1 MSSIIFYATLRSNS
15 AQSTRKNNLIK
26 RWGSAEF
33 ICNGVAMNFLFVFF
47 RFVRHQFRA
56 LLLLLGLCLPASALA
71 GECVEAVAK
80 AISIQG
86 GVESRSHPN
95 DKWEKVS
102 VQDHFCFGDQVRTL
116 ANSRAALHLNNN
128 SILRLNEHST
138 ISFSHSP
145 QQGASRLNLKTGIVH
160 FITRLKQR
168 FEVVTP
174 YVNAAV
180 DGTEFVVAVEA
191 GQADSGGQ
199 TRVTVLE
206 GQVRTHNAQG
216 EINLS
221 QGETALARAGQP
233 PTLQARIKPWNAV
246 SWALYYPAVIDF
258 TTLSNAQLKQSL
270 EHYHQGEIS
279 AALTTLDAL
288 PDDSFN
294 SNIYVYRAAL
304 YLAVGQVVHART
316 DLERALRLES
326 RNGKALALKTLIA
339 VVQNQTERALESAR
353 HATEL
358 SPDAAATWLAQSY
371 AQQAVF
377 DLEPARRSVEQ
388 AVKLAPESA
397 LAWARLAEL
406 HLMFGDLDR
415 TLQAAQ
421 RAIDL
426 APELARTQSVLGFAY
441 LTRMKTKEAKRAFEK
456 AISLDQTAPLPHL
469 GLGLAIIREG
479 DLEQGRIEIETATSL
494 DPRHSIIRSYL
505 GKAYYEEKRNDLAVE
520 QFVLAKQ
527 LDPKDP
533 TPWYYGAI
541 SKQIE
546 NNPVEALNDLHVSS
560 NLNNNRAVYRSSF
573 LLDSDEAAR
582 SASQARIYSDLGFD
596 RLALIEGWK
605 SVNTNPASHSGHRL
619 LADAYASLPRHE
631 IARVSELLQAQL
643 LQPINTTPIQPQLA
657 ESNLGILDGSGPSAL
672 AFNEFNPLF
681 VRNGIRFQTN
691 LLGGSH
697 RTLGNDLVLS
707 GIQDKF
713 SFSLGQFNYRTDG
726 FRENN
731 DQTHDIFDI
740 FAQVAITPKL
750 NIQAEYR
757 DKETDQGDLELNFDP
772 ADFSTQDRRT
782 IKQQTRRIGINFS
795 PTTQSTILLSFFNS
809 KKDGKQ
815 QRFNPDGPEIDEQ
828 NNEDGNQF
836 ESQYIF
842 KNELFN
848 LVGGIGQYDINS
860 NINTLFDWTAIF
872 GVTCPTSPPFPPS
885 LPLPS
890 CGDRSDFTIKHETAY
905 VYTNFQVFKNLMV
918 DMGLSL
924 DRLKDRSLD
933 VKKYNPKLGIQWDM
947 TNTISFRAAYIK
959 SMNRTLL
966 VKQTIEPT
974 FIAGF
979 NQLFDED
986 NGTISERIGLG
997 MDFSKNHIHSGIEI
1011 TQRKAEIPQ
1020 FEGDT
1025 ISFADRDEDAA
1036 RAYFLW
1042 SPNSAWSFNIETML
1056 EKIDNKALGPQK
1068 LDSITVPVNVTYFN
1082 SSGFIANLRTTYLKQ
1097 DITLT
1102 PDSTFVTNKDNFT
1115 LVDFAIGYR
1124 LPKRMG
1130 IINMEIKNLFD
1141 KEFFYQDLNFINS
1154 APVSSAY
1161 IPDRIFFIKANIN
1174 I

>member
-1 MSSIIFYATLRSNS
+1 
-15 AQSTRKNNLIK
+15 
-26 RWGSAEF
+26 
-33 ICNGVAMNFLFVFF
+33 MNFLFVLF
-47 RFVRHQFRA
+47 RFVRYQFGA
-56 LLLLLGLCLPASALA
+56 LLLLLGLCLPVSVLA
-71 GECVEAVAK
+71 GQCAEAVAK

-86 GVESRSHPN
+86 GVESRSRPN
-95 DKWEKVS
+95 DKWKKIS
-102 VQDHFCFGDQVRTL
+102 VQDRFCFGDQVRTL

-138 ISFSHSP
+138 ISFSHSA
-145 QQGASRLNLKTGIVH
+145 QQGASILNLKTGIVH

-191 GQADSGGQ
+191 GEADSGGQ

-221 QGETALARAGQP
+221 QGDTALARAGQS
-233 PTLQARIKPWNAV
+233 PTLQARIEPWNAV
-246 SWALYYPAVIDF
+246 SWALYYPAVVDF
-258 TTLSNAQLKQSL
+258 TTLSNARLKQSL
-270 EHYHQGEIS
+270 EHYRQGKIS
-279 AALTTLDAL
+279 TALTTLDSL
-288 PDDSFN
+288 PDDVFN

-304 YLAVGQVVHART
+304 YLAVGQVVHARA

-326 RNGKALALKTLIA
+326 RNGEALALRTIIA
-339 VVQNQTERALESAR
+339 VVQNQTEQALKSAQY
-353 HATEL
+353 ATEL
-358 SPDAAATWLAQSY
+358 SPNTAATWLAQSY

-377 DLEPARRSVEQ
+377 DLEPARHSVER

-421 RAIDL
+421 YAIEL

-441 LTRMKTKEAKRAFEK
+441 LSLMKTKKAKRAFEK

-520 QFVLAKQ
+520 QFSLAKQ

-546 NNPVEALNDLHVSS
+546 NNPVEALNDLQESS
-560 NLNNNRAVYRSSF
+560 KLNNNRAVYRSSL
-573 LLDSDEAAR
+573 LLDSDEAAK

-596 RLALIEGWK
+596 SLALIEGWR
-605 SVNTNPASHSGHRL
+605 SVNTDPANHSGHRL

-657 ESNLGILDGSGPSAL
+657 ESNLGILDGSGPSDL

-691 LLGGSH
+691 LLGGGN

-713 SFSLGQFNYRTDG
+713 SFSLGQFSYRTDG

-731 DQTHDIFDI
+731 DQSHDVFDI

-757 DKETDQGDLELNFDP
+757 DKKTDQGDLTLNFDP
-772 ADFSTQDRRT
+772 TDFSTRDRR
-782 IKQQTRRIGINFS
+782 IIEQQTRRIGINFS

-815 QRFNPDGPEIDEQ
+815 QRFNPEGPAIDEQ

-848 LVGGIGQYDINS
+848 IVGGIGQYDI
-860 NINTLFDWTAIF
+860 
-872 GVTCPTSPPFPPS
+872 
-885 LPLPS
+885 
-890 CGDRSDFTIKHETAY
+890 
-905 VYTNFQVFKNLMV
+905 
-918 DMGLSL
+918 
-924 DRLKDRSLD
+924 
-933 VKKYNPKLGIQWDM
+933 
-947 TNTISFRAAYIK
+947 
-959 SMNRTLL
+959 
-966 VKQTIEPT
+966 
-974 FIAGF
+974 
-979 NQLFDED
+979 
-986 NGTISERIGLG
+986 
-997 MDFSKNHIHSGIEI
+997 
-1011 TQRKAEIPQ
+1011 
-1020 FEGDT
+1020 
-1025 ISFADRDEDAA
+1025 
-1036 RAYFLW
+1036 
-1042 SPNSAWSFNIETML
+1042 
-1056 EKIDNKALGPQK
+1056 
-1068 LDSITVPVNVTYFN
+1068 
-1082 SSGFIANLRTTYLKQ
+1082 
-1097 DITLT
+1097 
-1102 PDSTFVTNKDNFT
+1102 
-1115 LVDFAIGYR
+1115 
-1124 LPKRMG
+1124 
-1130 IINMEIKNLFD
+1130 
-1141 KEFFYQDLNFINS
+1141 
-1154 APVSSAY
+1154 
-1161 IPDRIFFIKANIN
+1161 
-1174 I
+1174 